1 MGQLVRKGPAF
12 RLPVATTV
20 APPRVSPRAR
30 AVPAV
35 PAAAVAPVALGGR
48 IPSLDGLRALSILLV
63 IVSHART
70 TTGVPLEVRRWV
82 SAVPG
87 NGALGVSI
95 FFVLSG
101 FLITHLLVRGQETTA
116 GNRSIDLKGFYLRR
130 FCRIVPAFYA
140 LLLVLAIGQHWRW
153 ISVPKADLF
162 AAALFVT
169 NYAPLHTP
177 EWIGHAWSLCVE
189 EQFYLIWPVLLAILA
204 RWGRPAQRRAAVVLI
219 LLIPAVRIAS
229 WVLLPH
235 DHLLVRRMPVL
246 THARLDTL
254 MFGCLAALLYPS
266 ARFQGVL
273 RRVFDSRLQYGA
285 FAFLFLVSPY
295 LTTWIGE
302 RYLVLGGYSLEGV
315 CIALLLLWAVRHPL
329 GRAGRLLNSWP
340 VVHIGLISYSLYLWQ
355 QLFLLERNHTWT
367 GVFPLNILLAFAAAE
382 ASYWLIERPV
392 LRVRDRLTG
401 RRRYQTPV
409 ALPAGGETLLPLR

>member
-1 MGQLVRKGPAF
+1 M
-12 RLPVATTV
+12 
-20 APPRVSPRAR
+20 
-30 AVPAV
+30 
-35 PAAAVAPVALGGR
+35 
-48 IPSLDGLRALSILLV
+48 
-63 IVSHART
+63 
-70 TTGVPLEVRRWV
+70 
-82 SAVPG
+82 
-87 NGALGVSI
+87 
-95 FFVLSG
+95 
-101 FLITHLLVRGQETTA
+101 
-116 GNRSIDLKGFYLRR
+116 
-130 FCRIVPAFYA
+130 PAFYA

-153 ISVPKADLF
+153 ISVPKADLA

-189 EQFYLIWPVLLAILA
+189 EQFYLLWPVLLAILA
-204 RWGRPAQRRAAVVLI
+204 RWGRPAQRRAAIALI
-219 LLIPAVRIAS
+219 LLVPAVRIAS

-273 RRVFDSRLQYGA
+273 RRVFDSRLHYGA

-295 LTTWIGE
+295 LTTWLGE

-315 CIALLLLWAVRHPL
+315 CIALLLLWAVQHPL

-355 QLFLLERNHTWT
+355 QLFLVGAEPHLDRRVPAEHPARLRGRR
-367 GVFPLNILLAFAAAE
+367 GVLLADRTPRPPRPRPPDRPAKVSNPRRPPRRRRNAAA
-382 ASYWLIERPV
+382 AAVRIERQDA
-392 LRVRDRLTG
+392 R
-401 RRRYQTPV
+401 TP
-409 ALPAGGETLLPLR
+409 R